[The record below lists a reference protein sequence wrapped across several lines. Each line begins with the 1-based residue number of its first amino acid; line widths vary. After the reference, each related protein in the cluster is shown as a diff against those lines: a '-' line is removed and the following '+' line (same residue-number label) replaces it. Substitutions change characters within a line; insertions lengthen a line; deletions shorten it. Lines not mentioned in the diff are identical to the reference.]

1 MASSQL
7 GRLNC
12 CCSCSGSLPAMH
24 RRGFRV
30 AGWLYLCLS
39 IWVVQASHGYAGHLR
54 PIPPSRSSI
63 NIRVHPTGA
72 NRRWRRLQNYYGAQD
87 ERPTSSESDVGYDDQ
102 GLPWLELSVVG
113 LAVLV
118 LLWIVGMV
126 LYVFLYPFIACC
138 NCVRDTCQ
146 SEADAFHIIDTL
158 ELPRQPAESAD
169 NDGGSYCSSTNDSRR
184 GEAYYYS

>member
-1 MASSQL
+1 
-7 GRLNC
+7 
-12 CCSCSGSLPAMH
+12 MH

-30 AGWLYLCLS
+30 AGWLSLS
-39 IWVVQASHGYAGHLR
+39 LGIWLVQASHGNAGQLR
-54 PIPPSRSSI
+54 PMPPAPLRSS
-63 NIRVHPTGA
+63 NFLVQPTDA
-72 NRRWRRLQNYYGAQD
+72 DRNWRHLQNYYGAQD
-87 ERPTSSESDVGYDDQ
+87 ERPTSSNSDNGDDDDE
-102 GLPWLELSVVG
+102 GLPWLELSFVG

-118 LLWIVGMV
+118 FLWIVGMV

-169 NDGGSYCSSTNDSRR
+169 GGSHYSGGNDSRR